1 MFYKET
7 NFKETPIGK
16 IPNDWEAV
24 RLGDVCKFKRGFSYR
39 SDQITKEISNIQFT
53 TINDVEKEGGLKRKP
68 EKIYLREEAV
78 DPEFFLNDGDV
89 LIANT
94 DMSKGFIIGA
104 PILINTFGQKAVF
117 SMDLTKL
124 IFDASKIDSEF
135 LFYYLKRE
143 TIRRKMKAFAQGT
156 NVFHLNH
163 DLVEKLSIFLPQRLE
178 QQKIAEV
185 LGVVDSAIE
194 LVDRVIWKSE
204 RLKKGLMQTLLTR
217 GIGHTEFKETRI
229 GRIPKEWDIAKLG
242 EIATIRYGLGQPPE
256 SDENGTPMIR
266 ATNIKRGVIVE
277 TDVLR
282 VKRSTIPESRN
293 PFLREG
299 DVIVVRSGAYT
310 GDIGHITKR
319 WEGAIAGYDLVV
331 SPSNR
336 INSVYLAHYLL
347 SLRVQTYFSQLKSR
361 SAQPHLNSEQVSDT
375 PIALPSLSE
384 QRNIADFLSTIDK
397 KLGLERKEKTR
408 LERVKRGLMDLL
420 LTGKVRVKVN

>member
-1 MFYKET
+1 MLLPVVKMCSQSS
-7 NFKETPIGK
+7 FKDSSDRGYPD
-16 IPNDWEAV
+16 DWEVV
-24 RLGDVCKFKRGFSYR
+24 RADCL
-39 SDQITKEISNIQFT
+39 FT
-53 TINDVEKEGGLKRKP
+53 LEYGKGLSEKERVAGPYPVMGSNGVVGYHNEAAVKGPGIVVGRKGSIGAVTWVDSDFWPIDTTYYVKIRRHDVSLKWLFYELAYLNPAKFRLADVVPGLKRELVHSVKVHLPLLP
-68 EKIYLREEAV
+68 EQE
-78 DPEFFLNDGDV
+78 
-89 LIANT
+89 
-94 DMSKGFIIGA
+94 
-104 PILINTFGQKAVF
+104 
-117 SMDLTKL
+117 
-124 IFDASKIDSEF
+124 
-135 LFYYLKRE
+135 
-143 TIRRKMKAFAQGT
+143 
-156 NVFHLNH
+156 
-163 DLVEKLSIFLPQRLE
+163 
-178 QQKIAEV
+178 KIAEI
-185 LGVVDSAIE
+185 LSVVDSAVE
-194 LVDRVIWKSE
+194 LVDKVIAKTE
-204 RLKKGLMQTLLTR
+204 RLKKGLMQTLLTK
-217 GIGHTEFKETRI
+217 GIGHIEFKETRI

-397 KLGLERKEKTR
+397 KLGLERNEKVR